1 MMAESREHHPI
12 LVVDDDPDIR
22 EAIIEVL
29 EENGHRTL
37 SAANGNEALAALR
50 SSDEPPCVIL
60 LDLMMPIM
68 DGRAFREAQQADPE
82 LAKIPVIVLSAFRD
96 SAETAKQLDVA
107 GYLPKPVSLDALIS
121 LIDTFC

>member
-1 MMAESREHHPI
+1 MSELRDHSPI

-22 EAIIEVL
+22 EAIVEVL

-37 SAANGNEALAALR
+37 SAANGDEALATLR
-50 SSDEPPCVIL
+50 SSNEPPCVIL
-60 LDLMMPIM
+60 LDLMMPVM

-82 LAKIPVIVLSAFRD
+82 LSKIPVIVLSAFRD

-107 GYLPKPVSLDALIS
+107 GYLPKPVSLEALIS
-121 LIDTFC
+121 MIDNFC

>member
-1 MMAESREHHPI
+1 MSHQHHPI
-12 LVVDDDPDIR
+12 LVVDDDADIR
-22 EAIIEVL
+22 ETIVEVL

-50 SSDEPPCVIL
+50 NADEPPCLIL

-82 LAKIPVIVLSAFRD
+82 LSKIPVIVLSAFRD
-96 SAETAKQLDVA
+96 SAETAKQLDAA
-107 GYLPKPVSLDALIS
+107 GFLPKPVSLDALIS
-121 LIDTFC
+121 LIDSFC